1 MSFKDAFLK
10 TNIQGIIA
18 LIIICG
24 GLFILAFNQATT
36 DVKIAVVGL
45 MSSVVG
51 YYFGS
56 SRSTAKKDEVIANQL
71 EK

>member
-1 MSFKDAFLK
+1 MISKV
-10 TNIQGIIA
+10 NIQGIVA
-18 LIIICG
+18 LIIVCG
-24 GLFILAFNQATT
+24 GLFILAFNNATN

-56 SRSTAKKDEVIANQL
+56 SRSTAKKDEIIFNQL

>member
-1 MSFKDAFLK
+1 MIQK

-18 LIIICG
+18 LIIISV
-24 GLFILAFNQATT
+24 GLYILGWTAPEN

-45 MSSVVG
+45 MGSVIG

-56 SRSTAKKDEVIANQL
+56 SKKTNTDVS
-71 EK
+71 

>member
-1 MSFKDAFLK
+1 MIQK

-18 LIIICG
+18 LIIISV
-24 GLFILAFNQATT
+24 GLYILGWTAPTN

-45 MSSVVG
+45 MGSVIG

-56 SRSTAKKDEVIANQL
+56 SKKNNTDA
-71 EK
+71 

>member
-1 MSFKDAFLK
+1 MINKV
-10 TNIQGIIA
+10 NIQGVVA
-18 LIIICG
+18 LIIITG
-24 GLFILAFNQATT
+24 GLYILAFNQATN

-56 SRSTAKKDEVIANQL
+56 SRSTAKKDEVIAQQL

>member
-1 MSFKDAFLK
+1 MIQK

-18 LIIICG
+18 LIIISV
-24 GLFILAFNQATT
+24 GLYILGWNTAEN

-45 MSSVVG
+45 MGSVIG

-56 SRSTAKKDEVIANQL
+56 SKKTNTDA
-71 EK
+71 

>member
-1 MSFKDAFLK
+1 MSYKDAFLK

-24 GLFILAFNQATT
+24 GLYVLAFNNATT
-36 DVKIAVVGL
+36 DVKIAIVSL